1 MLEDSDADV
10 RRDAALALGSI
21 GAETETVVPQ
31 LIPLLE
37 DSDSGVRSDAAFALG
52 DIGAEAKTALSQLV
66 PLLKDS
72 DSGVRD
78 AVAKAFEKIG
88 LSLQKKA
95 HWLTSLELDIAVS
108 NLESA
113 LKIVAEPEA
122 NFSQSTIANLRIYIN
137 ALKAAQSNRPFI
149 QSIPTNP
156 YIWGIYL
163 FFLFGTSATPRR
175 WWRKI
180 YETLKPK

>member
-1 MLEDSDADV
+1 MRSS
-10 RRDAALALGSI
+10 AASAVLGSM
-21 GAETETVVPQ
+21 GAEAKTVVPQ
-31 LIPLLE
+31 LIVLQK
-37 DSDSGVRSDAAFALG
+37 DSDANVCSSAASALG
-52 DIGAEAKTALSQLV
+52 SMGAEAKIVVPQLV
-66 PLLKDS
+66 PLLQHS
-72 DSGVRD
+72 DANVRSP
-78 AVAKAFEKIG
+78 ATPVLLSIAFHLE
-88 LSLQKKA
+88 KKA
-95 HWLTSLELDIAVS
+95 KTLTSPELNQAGS

-113 LKIVAEPEA
+113 LKILDEPKA
-122 NFSQSTIANLRIYIN
+122 NFSQTTIANLRIYIN
-137 ALKAAQSNRPFI
+137 PLKAAQSNRPFI